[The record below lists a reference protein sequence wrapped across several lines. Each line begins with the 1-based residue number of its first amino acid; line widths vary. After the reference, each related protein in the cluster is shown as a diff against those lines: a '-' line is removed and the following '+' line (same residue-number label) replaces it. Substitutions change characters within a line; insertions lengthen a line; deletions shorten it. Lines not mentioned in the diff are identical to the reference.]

1 MAKLIVAVVIL
12 VLSAASETA
21 EAGSVVC
28 SLPRALL
35 CEGCASGIVVSL
47 TPVNGCRIAFTP
59 GTTAPAA
66 EGAVPITFVIG
77 ASSKGGWTKRLKAAP
92 APAVTGRDR
101 CLVFNGNQ
109 YCE

>member
-1 MAKLIVAVVIL
+1 MAKLIIAVAIFAVGAL
-12 VLSAASETA
+12 FGTA

-28 SLPRALL
+28 NLPRALL
-35 CEGCASGIVVSL
+35 CEGCASGIVVSF
-47 TPVNGCRIAFTP
+47 TPANGCRIAFTP
-59 GTTAPAA
+59 GTAAPAS
-66 EGAVPITFVIG
+66 EGVVPMTFVFG
-77 ASSKGGWTKRLKAAP
+77 APSNSGWTKRLRAAP